1 MFTLKKLQIIIVYT
15 IIFISTTIAINAQV
29 HVVKNALS
37 KNPSLKFNGIQGNS
51 ELSNAVN
58 NSLKNCGWFDITNDS
73 NADYILTGNANSNT
87 LKIVLSKQSPIFS
100 FNLAFLPNK
109 TTFAAYKSVDYLLKK
124 LFNIKN
130 LCTSKIAFCAKISK
144 KCKEIFISDFDGTNV
159 QQLTHN
165 NSLSVEPDWGP
176 HQKRLLYTLYN
187 RSSTDIIEYDLLTR
201 RSRRLIHFPG
211 LNAGGTIS
219 PDGHYFAAILSKD
232 GTVDLYIKSV
242 ETKMLKRLTSNRA
255 SESSPCWSPSGAKI
269 CFVSD
274 IAGRPKLF
282 VINATGNNLI
292 KLKTFGTEAV
302 SPDWSRDNKIVYS
315 TKMGSAYTLAMYDM
329 ETGESKLIVNIAGD
343 WESPSWAPDGRHV
356 VATRNYKGKQELYI
370 IDTWNKSVKPLLGG
384 KYKFSM
390 PTW

>member
-1 MFTLKKLQIIIVYT
+1 MFILKKLQIIIFS
-15 IIFISTTIAINAQV
+15 IIFIATTISVNAQV

-37 KNPSLKFNGIQGNS
+37 KNPSLKFNGIKGNS
-51 ELSNAVN
+51 KLSNAVYN
-58 NSLKNCGWFDITNDS
+58 DLKNCGWFDITNGQ
-73 NADYILTGNANSNT
+73 NADYTLDGNANANT
-87 LKIVLSKQSPIFS
+87 LKMVLNKQSPFLS
-100 FNLAFLPNK
+100 FNLSFTPNK
-109 TTFAAYKSVDYLLKK
+109 ITFAAHKTVDYILKK
-124 LFNIKN
+124 LFNIN
-130 LCTSKIAFCAKISK
+130 DLCTSKIAFCANVAK
-144 KCKEIFISDFDGTNV
+144 KQKEIFISDFDGANV

-165 NSLSVEPDWGP
+165 GSLSVEPDWGP
-176 HQKRLLYTLYN
+176 NQKRLLYTLYN
-187 RSSTDIIEYDLLTR
+187 RSSTDIIEYDLSSR

-232 GTVDLYIKSV
+232 GTVDLYIKSI
-242 ETKMLKRLTSNRA
+242 ETKLLKRLTHNRA
-255 SESSPCWSPSGAKI
+255 SESSPTWSPSGAKL

-282 VINATGNNLI
+282 VINATGNNLV

-302 SPDWSRDNKIVYS
+302 SPDWSSDNKIVYS
-315 TKMGSAYTLAMYDM
+315 TKMGSAYTLAIFDM
-329 ETGESKLIVNIAGD
+329 DTGESKLIVNIAGD
-343 WESPSWAPDGRHV
+343 WESPSWAPDARHV

-370 IDTWNKSVKPLLGG
+370 IDTWSKSVKPLLGG